1 MARRAAIPV
10 VSIAALLLLSACGT
24 DGPGGTPG
32 AATSGVTV
40 RDSAGIRIVENHDSA
55 WTDETRWRIADSPEV
70 VIGSLDGSVPGT
82 DFGRYVV
89 PRALGARTIVLDAS
103 NRDVRLFDADG
114 VFVETVAR
122 RGEGPTELSG
132 ASRMAVLG
140 DSVALVFDSRG
151 PKIVRYDLVGGS
163 AASESMGR
171 PPGEPSGGLRIGGMS
186 MWGVDGWFADGSYL
200 VGPTVLSMSGYPAG
214 RTVVTNAWHHI
225 AATGEHLG
233 EVGEYPARV
242 MWSDGESSTGM
253 AFNPVGVVLPRDSTV
268 LQAFPDDGFEY
279 VERGTDGRPQTIV
292 RAAIPRRAVT
302 DGMVAELRESEMA
315 FHRAGLEGA
324 SARMREVRERNVEL
338 QASRPYPDSAAP
350 FTDLLT
356 TPSGHVLAELADP
369 DWIASRRPDTPDPP
383 RTRRYVVFGPDARWL
398 GTLEAP
404 TGLTVTD
411 VSGDALVG
419 VRTDEFDVPYVERW
433 RILKPD

>member
-1 MARRAAIPV
+1 MHRLAFTPF
-10 VSIAALLLLSACGT
+10 ALALPLLAGCGPE
-24 DGPGGTPG
+24 GPGGAPG
-32 AATSGVTV
+32 IDASDVTV
-40 RDSAGIRIVENHDSA
+40 RDSAGVRIVENHDSA
-55 WTDETRWRIADSPEV
+55 WTDETRWRLEDEPEV

-89 PRALGARTIVLDAS
+89 PRILGERTIVLDAS
-103 NRDVRLFDADG
+103 NRDVRLFDAEG
-114 VFVETVAR
+114 VFVETVGR

-151 PKIVRYDLVGGS
+151 PKVVRYHLAGDS
-163 AASESMGR
+163 ASSESMGE

-186 MWGVDGWFADGSYL
+186 TWGVHGWFADGSYL

-214 RTVVTNAWHHI
+214 RTIVADAWHHI
-225 AATGEHLG
+225 AATGEHLA

-253 AFNPVGVVLPRDSTV
+253 AFTPVGVVVPRDSTV

-279 VERGTDGRPQTIV
+279 VERGTDGRLRTIV

-302 DGMVAELRESEMA
+302 DEMVAALRESEVA
-315 FHRAGLEGA
+315 FHRAGIEGA
-324 SARMREVRERNVEL
+324 SARMREVRERNAEL
-338 QASRPYPDSAAP
+338 QASRPYPDSAVP
-350 FTDLLT
+350 FTNLLT
-356 TPSGHVLAELADP
+356 TPTGHVLVELADP
-369 DWIASRRPDTPDPP
+369 DWTASRRPDTPDPP

-419 VRTDEFDVPYVERW
+419 VRTDEFDVPYIERW
-433 RILKPD
+433 NIIRP